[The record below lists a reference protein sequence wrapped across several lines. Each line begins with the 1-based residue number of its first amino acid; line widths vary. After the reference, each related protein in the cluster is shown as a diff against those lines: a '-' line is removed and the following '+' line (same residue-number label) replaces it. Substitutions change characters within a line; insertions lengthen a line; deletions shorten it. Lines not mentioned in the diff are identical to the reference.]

1 MSNIIT
7 IGQLVKLNYYFI
19 YLQSTLSLFN
29 ETRVYHGQN
38 KCKEGNKDDK
48 VICEA
53 INEGK
58 PDIKLIEIVDY
69 IV

>member
-1 MSNIIT
+1 MSDIIHT
-7 IGQLVKLNYYFI
+7 IGRLLLNFYFTF
-19 YLQSTLSLFN
+19 LQSTLSLLN
-29 ETRVYHGQN
+29 EARVYDGQN

>member
-1 MSNIIT
+1 MCTLIISM
-7 IGQLVKLNYYFI
+7 Q
-19 YLQSTLSLFN
+19 N
-29 ETRVYHGQN
+29 EWEGKIMGN